1 MKASD
6 IALAIFI
13 AFFSVLISYWV
24 GGMIL
29 GDPNEKFEKIE
40 FAVPISSSVVQP
52 DKNVFNPYAKNPT
65 VEVITG
71 DCPAGQ
77 HRVDDGVNTC
87 VDDCPEGQHNE
98 EGTGICVDDLT
109 GKPDSG
115 GNNPTPEQ

>member
-29 GDPNEKFEKIE
+29 GDPNENYEKIT
-40 FAVPISSSVVQP
+40 FAVPINSNVVQP
-52 DKNVFNPYAKNPT
+52 DKNVFHPYAKNPT

-71 DCPAGQ
+71 DCPAGK
-77 HRVDDGVNTC
+77 HKVDDGVNTC

-98 EGTGICVDDLT
+98 EGTGICVDDET
-109 GKPDSG
+109 KPEGG
-115 GNNPTPEQ
+115 GNNPTPVL